1 MKTDRSSWRQEW
13 RVLLLWLLAL
23 LAAFALLAAVTRA
36 LAQHHLQRD
45 AEDIAL
51 RYADVVA
58 ATVPGLDA
66 LFAGQ
71 RPAGLEAL
79 EDAAFP
85 HPAAPLVDDGSD

>member
-51 RYADVVA
+51 RYADVV
-58 ATVPGLDA
+58 DA
-66 LFAGQ
+66 DHAQFAKYV
-71 RPAGLEAL
+71 AES
-79 EDAAFP
+79 ET
-85 HPAAPLVDDGSD
+85 H